1 MANQHL
7 YCLYKPRLFTLLA
20 QEHSHTHSVGYKEK
34 TWSASWLRH
43 WPVVEAVSLDWPGR
57 GRRFRAKGKGP
68 ERDLAPGPGLVAEM
82 ERFELSRV
90 D

>member
-57 GRRFRAKGKGP
+57 GRRFRAKEKA
-68 ERDLAPGPGLVAEM
+68 RSATWLQALAWWEGWSL
-82 ERFELSRV
+82 
-90 D
+90 